1 MNLKI
6 NKKDITFFLIYLL
19 LIIFTP
25 LFIYKKITNDGN
37 YIVIGFLFYLINI
50 SSYSGF
56 SINYLY
62 SFIKR
67 DDIFGN
73 EVTYSFSIFYLIY
86 LFFYILLFFFYK
98 KRK

>member
-62 SFIKR
+62 SFLFLLIR
-67 DDIFGN
+67 LIIYIIFIN
-73 EVTYSFSIFYLIY
+73 YAI
-86 LFFYILLFFFYK
+86 
-98 KRK
+98 